1 MDSKCNE
8 CTKQIDNSH
17 DVPKTLGI
25 CHKHY
30 RFNVFGDNGLL
41 KDSDKLVTFKLNKET
56 NLFECILENTKG
68 EYAGFHHPK
77 FGFRIKHDDPIAI
90 VVTAPEHDIHVE
102 LTVTVEGVTKAVN
115 WCGQELD
122 TFNLPMQHPF
132 NLCWSY
138 TANN

>member
-1 MDSKCNE
+1 EYSRDESPGE
-8 CTKQIDNSH
+8 SS
-17 DVPKTLGI
+17 GI
-25 CHKHY
+25 P
-30 RFNVFGDNGLL
+30 R
-41 KDSDKLVTFKLNKET
+41 
-56 NLFECILENTKG
+56 
-68 EYAGFHHPK
+68 PK
-77 FGFRIKHDDPIAI
+77 FGFRIKHDDPITI

-102 LTVTVEGVTKAVN
+102 LTVTVEDVTKAVN

>member
-1 MDSKCNE
+1 PN
-8 CTKQIDNSH
+8 TTFTIRH
-17 DVPKTLGI
+17 D
-25 CHKHY
+25 
-30 RFNVFGDNGLL
+30 LL
-41 KDSDKLVTFKLNKET
+41 L
-56 NLFECILENTKG
+56 
-68 EYAGFHHPK
+68 P
-77 FGFRIKHDDPIAI
+77 I